1 MIAKPHELN
10 KLIISKTNFFL
21 FHGQNEGLKNEIL
34 EKNFKLNFK
43 DQVFTYSENEV
54 LSNQENFNNQVLSN
68 SFFEKEKLIIIKRC
82 SDKIL
87 KTIEDFLEKNFDD
100 IKVVMISGILDKKS
114 KLRKIF
120 EKQKNTL
127 CIAFYSDTYQTLS
140 SLTLKFFRDKK
151 INISQ
156 QNINLIVDRCQGD
169 RMHLNNELEKISNF
183 LKNKDKIELE
193 DLLKLTNLA
202 ENFSAS
208 ELVDNSLAKNRKK
221 TFNILNENNFSIE
234 DCIIIL
240 RTYLI
245 KLKRLLNLKNQ
256 QKVNQNIDSVISSHK
271 PIIFW
276 KDKEIIKQ
284 QMKSLTD
291 VEIKKLIF
299 RTNEIE
305 LLVKKN
311 PQISISI
318 LTDFVIELA
327 A

>member
-1 MIAKPHELN
+1 M
-10 KLIISKTNFFL
+10 
-21 FHGQNEGLKNEIL
+21 
-34 EKNFKLNFK
+34 
-43 DQVFTYSENEV
+43 
-54 LSNQENFNNQVLSN
+54 
-68 SFFEKEKLIIIKRC
+68 
-82 SDKIL
+82 
-87 KTIEDFLEKNFDD
+87 EKNFDD

>member
-10 KLIISKTNFFL
+10 KSIISKTNFFL

-43 DQVFTYSENEV
+43 NQIYTYSENEI

-87 KTIEDFLEKNFDD
+87 KIIEDFLEKNFDD
-100 IKVVMISGILDKKS
+100 IKVIILSGILDKKS

-127 CIAFYSDTYQTLS
+127 CIPFYSDTYQTLS
-140 SLTLKFFRDKK
+140 SLTLKFFKDKK
-151 INISQ
+151 MNISQ

-221 TFNILNENNFSIE
+221 TFNILNENNISIE

-256 QKVNQNIDSVISSHK
+256 HKENQNIDSVISSHK
-271 PIIFW
+271 PVIFW

-311 PQISISI
+311 PQISINI
-318 LTDFVIELA
+318 LTDFIIELA

>member
-43 DQVFTYSENEV
+43 DQVYTYSENEV

>member
-43 DQVFTYSENEV
+43 DQVYTYSENEV

-127 CIAFYSDTYQTLS
+127 CIAFYSDTYQTLN